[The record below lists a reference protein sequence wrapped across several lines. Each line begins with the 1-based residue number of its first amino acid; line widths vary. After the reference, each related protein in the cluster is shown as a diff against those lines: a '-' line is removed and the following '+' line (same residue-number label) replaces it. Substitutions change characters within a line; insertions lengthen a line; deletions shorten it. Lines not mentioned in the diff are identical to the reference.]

1 MVDCQGKLWNEGCV
15 QSYFLRFP
23 FVCSKFVQI
32 YFSWFVQFY
41 CSRLFNFLLAFS
53 TIVSLAFGTIFLL
66 AFVILFASFFLKG
79 VSLYFWF
86 FSSLPFFSC
95 EAVLSLSTVIF
106 AMLFKC
112 AVLCYRYAARILDY
126 LWQLLICSCMSQ
138 FMACISSIS
147 DLYISNTSFILLMVV
162 PCAAH
167 AHLKVEVQNILPH
180 YYIWI

>member
-1 MVDCQGKLWNEGCV
+1 M
-15 QSYFLRFP
+15 QSYFLRLF
-23 FVCSKFVQI
+23 FALN
-32 YFSWFVQFY
+32 
-41 CSRLFNFLLAFS
+41 LFNCFS
-53 TIVSLAFGTIFLL
+53 HVNCFSLNLFNLIFRD
-66 AFVILFASFFLKG
+66 LFNCFADVWYNHFARVCNLICLIFLKG

-86 FSSLPFFSC
+86 FSSLTFFSC

-112 AVLCYRYAARILDY
+112 VVLCYGYAARILDY

-147 DLYISNTSFILLMVV
+147 DLYISNNSFILLMVV

-167 AHLKVEVQNILPH
+167 AHLKVEFHNILPH
-180 YYIWI
+180 SYIWT